1 MKKSADSEDTA
12 ASHSLSAYLHSHLTA
27 ASAGERL
34 FEQAAKSWRDTSH
47 AGEVG
52 RLAAEVS
59 EDKRALEEIC
69 EQLHS
74 SMPAYKKPVAW
85 AGAQVAALDPLNPL
99 HSIEGAKGQL
109 SLSR

>member
-12 ASHSLSAYLHSHLTA
+12 ASHSLAAYLHSHLTA

-34 FEQAAKSWRDTSH
+34 FEQAAKSWRDTAH

-59 EDKRALEEIC
+59 EDKRALEEVC
-69 EQLHS
+69 EQLRHS
-74 SMPAYKKPVAW
+74 AEAPTGP
-85 AGAQVAALDPLNPL
+85 
-99 HSIEGAKGQL
+99 
-109 SLSR
+109 SRRMMTG